1 MGIKIIT
8 KNKRASF
15 DYFINEKFE
24 AGLVLQGTEVKS
36 LRMGKVAINESHI
49 IIDNSGEAW
58 ICNMAIAQYEHGNR
72 YNHQETRRRK
82 LLLHKKEIIYLQH
95 QVKAGG
101 MSIIPL
107 CIYFKKS
114 QIKLELALA
123 KGKKKYDKR
132 QEEAKKT
139 ALRKIRQGRYD

>member
-1 MGIKIIT
+1 MGIKIIV
-8 KNKRASF
+8 KNKRAFF
-15 DYFINEKFE
+15 DYFIEEKLE

-36 LRMGKVAINESHI
+36 LRAGKVAINESHI
-49 IIDNSGEAW
+49 VIDHSQEAW

-82 LLLHKKEIIYLQH
+82 LLLHKKEIVYLQH

-114 QIKLELALA
+114 QVKLELALA

-132 QEEAKKT
+132 QEKAKK
-139 ALRKIRQGRYD
+139 AIERKLRQERYD